1 MTEQTKH
8 TDREGKRGWVLYD
21 GDCPMCIRLAGRF
34 ASILSRHGFD
44 LEPLQSPW
52 VRSRLGSL
60 ACEPLDEMFVLSS
73 SGDVI
78 GGADAVV
85 FLARHIWWA
94 WPLYSITRL
103 PGAMWLLGHLYRWVA
118 RNRTCF
124 GGRCVRPER
133 QNTEESQ
140 S

>member
-1 MTEQTKH
+1 MTEQTE
-8 TDREGKRGWVLYD
+8 TPDSESRNGWVLYD
-21 GDCPMCIRLAGRF
+21 GDCSMCVRLAGRF
-34 ASILSRHGFD
+34 ASILRRHGFD
-44 LEPLQSPW
+44 LAPLQSPW

-85 FLARHIWWA
+85 FLARGIWWA
-94 WPLYSITRL
+94 WPLYAITKL
-103 PGAMWLLGHLYRWVA
+103 PGLMWLLAHLYRWVA
-118 RNRTCF
+118 RNRNCF
-124 GGRCVRPER
+124 DGRCVRTQER
-133 QNTEESQ
+133 KESN

>member
-1 MTEQTKH
+1 MTEQTERLSSE
-8 TDREGKRGWVLYD
+8 DRNGWVLYD

-34 ASILSRHGFD
+34 ASILSRHGFE

-52 VRSRLGSL
+52 VRSRLGVL
-60 ACEPLDEMFVLSS
+60 ASEPLDEMFVLSS

-85 FLARHIWWA
+85 FLARSIWWA
-94 WPLYSITRL
+94 WPLYAIPKL
-103 PGAMWLLGHLYRWVA
+103 PGMMWLLARLYRWVA
-118 RNRTCF
+118 RNRACF
-124 GGRCVRPER
+124 GGRCAVTQGRKA
-133 QNTEESQ
+133 SD

>member
-1 MTEQTKH
+1 MTERTEIQ
-8 TDREGKRGWVLYD
+8 DGEARNGWVLYD
-21 GDCPMCIRLAGRF
+21 GDCSMCVRLAGRF
-34 ASILSRHGFD
+34 GSILRRHGFD
-44 LEPLQSPW
+44 LAPLQSPW

-103 PGAMWLLGHLYRWVA
+103 PGVMCLLGHLYRWVA

-124 GGRCVRPER
+124 GGRCVRTQER
-133 QNTEESQ
+133 KESN